1 MDLTEGVLERR
12 IGGLAAGTEYRLR
25 LSALDGEGAPGASAA
40 ATFATLAPPVRGLS
54 AAPAEAGGLRLSW
67 GAPAGWAPTGYAL
80 RWRERGG
87 GEFVGEVS
95 LGASARSHVVTDLS
109 EGVEYVARVSPLN
122 AVGREGD
129 PADLDVAVAAGGLVV
144 LAGAGA
150 DWLMVR
156 WAERFAPGAAG
167 FRLAWREA
175 SAGDGGT
182 GQSGVGLVEGA
193 RERRVAGLAAG
204 TRYRLR
210 LVALS
215 PAAAPG
221 AAAEA
226 VFSTP
231 APPVVGLAGAAVAH
245 DAVALS
251 WEGPAGWS
259 PEGYAVRWRLAGAD
273 GPLGRLLLP
282 PGRRAQTVAGL
293 AGGAEYEF
301 TVTARTEA
309 GGQSRPAAVVV
320 ATPAAPEGGLVL
332 EVSAPAYCIADEGSV
347 RTQDRID
354 PDTGRVDLVYQR
366 VGVASLPLQWRVS
379 GGRAPYKLRLPGGER
394 AGAAGAAEVSCARA
408 GLDLDDLPDGEVSV
422 VEAGPKTF
430 TVEATDVTGNTASR
444 TITVEVI
451 EAAHSAGS
459 WHRGD
464 HLEPGRTYSHF
475 GLFIE
480 IPEQASIAYGG
491 AVEADDVYDSF
502 LGPLG
507 GLRITDLLIAPS
519 TGEEGP
525 ANISRTVYELDDAGG
540 VFPNFGAPL
549 TDAENAFWD
558 RFLANIRTSPF
569 PEGDPR
575 NEQPAP
581 LARSGGVSGAAGAST
596 PKCSDDGTT
605 LVDFA
610 GGLWRPYGRIPGTS
624 PVLHGLSCDRRVA
637 VHPSLPVGD
646 AVTVCVSGTARDDL
660 LAPAVAAAVDEW
672 NGLLAPDPANPD
684 PAQRLGLGFAPFDFD
699 AASPSC
705 PSRLSA
711 AATDYIQIF
720 DVRRCT
726 ADTGTDCPVG
736 KSPAVATTNKS
747 LNPPRVE
754 WNIMRISIA
763 AGTGKDATER
773 EQAIQGE
780 LERLVRH
787 ELGHFLGLADYFAG
801 CWRLEDGAGVV
812 QPSTMSYGRLAGNA
826 PDGAA
831 DPSGCRSDAAVTDRD
846 LDDLHAIY
854 HPHAVWGL
862 ALEESALAGRW
873 QLRWRLP
880 SATPTVFNAAF
891 LGVARRALSARD
903 PASGAPAGPA
913 AWELFGL
920 QVPTQTL
927 YVLPASAD
935 LRGYEYAVAGLP
947 LGDHERGIGTD
958 VGVGLSHLAWAPSR
972 GR

>member
-1 MDLTEGVLERR
+1 MSRVGCGRSGWLCGRSVRRVVWVWLAAVLAAGCVSSGGSGGSLVVGEVEPPAGAPAADDAAADDAAADDTAAEDGPGGAAVSVGESGAAGGAGEAEGVLVLVGAGADWLMVRWGGDFAPGAAGFRLAWREASAADGGPGQSSVDLAEGVLERR
-12 IGGLAAGTEYRLR
+12 IGGLAAGTEYWLR

-40 ATFATLAPPVRGLS
+40 ATFATLAPPVRGLA
-54 AAPAEAGGLRLSW
+54 AAPAEVRGLRLSW
-67 GAPAGWAPTGYAL
+67 DAPQGWAPAGYVL

-87 GEFVGEVS
+87 GESVGEVS
-95 LGASARSHVVTDLS
+95 LGASARSHVVTDLA

-122 AVGREGD
+122 TVGREGD

-175 SAGDGGT
+175 SAGDGGP
-182 GQSGVGLVEGA
+182 GQPGVGLVEGA

-215 PAAAPG
+215 AVAAPG

-231 APPVVGLAGAAVAH
+231 APPVLGLAGAAVSH

-301 TVTARTEA
+301 TVTARTAA
-309 GGQSRPAAVVV
+309 GGPSRPAAVVV

-379 GGRAPYKLRLPGGER
+379 GGQAPYKLRLPGGER
-394 AGAAGAAEVSCARA
+394 AGAAGAAEVSCARE

-480 IPEQASIAYGG
+480 IPEQARIAYGG

-519 TGEEGP
+519 TGEEAP
-525 ANISRTVYELDDAGG
+525 ANIGRTVYQLDEAGG
-540 VFPNFGAPL
+540 VFPDFGAPL
-549 TDAENAFWD
+549 TAAENAFWD
-558 RFLANIRTSPF
+558 RFLAHIRTSPF

-581 LARSGGVSGAAGAST
+581 LARSGGVSGAA
-596 PKCSDDGTT
+596 
-605 LVDFA
+605 VQRRRHHA
-610 GGLWRPYGRIPGTS
+610 GGLRRRPGR
-624 PVLHGLSCDRRVA
+624 SC
-637 VHPSLPVGD
+637 
-646 AVTVCVSGTARDDL
+646 
-660 LAPAVAAAVDEW
+660 
-672 NGLLAPDPANPD
+672 
-684 PAQRLGLGFAPFDFD
+684 
-699 AASPSC
+699 
-705 PSRLSA
+705 
-711 AATDYIQIF
+711 ATC
-720 DVRRCT
+720 R
-726 ADTGTDCPVG
+726 
-736 KSPAVATTNKS
+736 TTT
-747 LNPPRVE
+747 R
-754 WNIMRISIA
+754 
-763 AGTGKDATER
+763 
-773 EQAIQGE
+773 
-780 LERLVRH
+780 
-787 ELGHFLGLADYFAG
+787 
-801 CWRLEDGAGVV
+801 
-812 QPSTMSYGRLAGNA
+812 
-826 PDGAA
+826 
-831 DPSGCRSDAAVTDRD
+831 
-846 LDDLHAIY
+846 
-854 HPHAVWGL
+854 
-862 ALEESALAGRW
+862 
-873 QLRWRLP
+873 
-880 SATPTVFNAAF
+880 
-891 LGVARRALSARD
+891 
-903 PASGAPAGPA
+903 
-913 AWELFGL
+913 
-920 QVPTQTL
+920 
-927 YVLPASAD
+927 
-935 LRGYEYAVAGLP
+935 
-947 LGDHERGIGTD
+947 
-958 VGVGLSHLAWAPSR
+958 
-972 GR
+972 